1 MINGSFGMAQK
12 WDIQLYRGLLVGLSY
27 EVGRAVEPT
36 CSILV
41 LIVHNLGQVGSI

>member
-27 EVGRAVEPT
+27 EVGRAFEPT
-36 CSILV
+36 FRNRTKVIGP
-41 LIVHNLGQVGSI
+41 HAPFWY